1 MEYYFS
7 VIVFCLV
14 TSITPGPNTVM
25 LMTSGLNH
33 GVKKSMPHYWGVNI
47 GFALMVTAIG
57 FGLGAI
63 FTLYPMVHQLI
74 KLVGI
79 VYLLFLAWKI
89 ANAGHANNGGS
100 LSAPFTFIQAA
111 AFQWVNPK
119 AWVIA
124 VGAIAAFTTGSNI
137 NADIIFIVL
146 SYFVVGLVSMAVW
159 LILGASL
166 QRLLS
171 STKSL
176 RRFNITMAIF
186 LVLSIIPMIQT
197 ELSAVS

>member
-89 ANAGHANNGGS
+89 ANAGHTSSGGS
-100 LSAPFTFIQAA
+100 LSAPFTFVQAA

-137 NADIIFIVL
+137 NADILFIVL

-166 QRLLS
+166 QSLLS
-171 STKSL
+171 SNKSL
-176 RRFNITMAIF
+176 RCFNITMAVF

>member
-89 ANAGHANNGGS
+89 ANAGHASSGGS
-100 LSAPFTFIQAA
+100 LSAPFTFVQAA

-137 NADIIFIVL
+137 NADILFIVL

-166 QRLLS
+166 QSLLS
-171 STKSL
+171 SGKSL
-176 RRFNITMAIF
+176 RRFNITMAVF
-186 LVLSIIPMIQT
+186 LVLSIIPMIQS
-197 ELSAVS
+197 ELSAAS